1 MQDIYTFVSILNE
14 SPVREYPR
22 GTSKILYT
30 LLPGMCCILTLNAK
44 VPSDGNE
51 LWLNVFHAN
60 SVDLVPMN
68 IGWIY
73 CYDNSGKLCF
83 KEITLAEATAQLVAE
98 QEKRQRLASAITAML
113 IRSLT
118 VQKASRFARSLAM
131 HASTNYP
138 GKSLSD
144 NKSKSIEEIMIELG
158 GFSSMSKQ
166 QIFEYIKVA
175 ACNQVMLPEILQS
188 ANFLIC
194 CLLDSLVHPQ
204 PFWQ

>member
-1 MQDIYTFVSILNE
+1 MPNDIYTFVSILNV
-14 SPVREYPR
+14 SHVREYPR

-30 LLPGMCCILTLNAK
+30 LSHGMLCILAMKAK
-44 VPSDGNE
+44 APPDGSDF
-51 LWLNVFHAN
+51 WLNVFHAN
-60 SVDLVPMN
+60 SVDLVPIS

-73 CYDNSGKLCF
+73 GYDDSGRLNF
-83 KEITLAEATAQLVAE
+83 REMTLVEATAQLAAE

-138 GKSLSD
+138 GKSLTD

-175 ACNQVMLPEILQS
+175 ACNQVISPKILGKEN
-188 ANFLIC
+188 AFILIA
-194 CLLDSLVHPQ
+194 SM
-204 PFWQ
+204 

>member
-1 MQDIYTFVSILNE
+1 MQDIYTFVSILSE
-14 SPVREYPR
+14 TPVREYPR
-22 GTSKILYT
+22 GTSKTLYT
-30 LLPGMCCILTLNAK
+30 LSPGMFCILALNSK
-44 VPSDGNE
+44 VPSDNE

-60 SVDLVPMN
+60 SLDLVPMN

-73 CYDNSGKLCF
+73 GYDNSGKLGF
-83 KEITLAEATAQLVAE
+83 KEITLAEASAQLVAE

-118 VQKASRFARSLAM
+118 VQKASRFARSLAI

-138 GKSLSD
+138 GKSLAD

-175 ACNQVMLPEILQS
+175 ACNQVIISKFLQIIVTCVFMRS
-188 ANFLIC
+188 V
-194 CLLDSLVHPQ
+194 SE
-204 PFWQ
+204 